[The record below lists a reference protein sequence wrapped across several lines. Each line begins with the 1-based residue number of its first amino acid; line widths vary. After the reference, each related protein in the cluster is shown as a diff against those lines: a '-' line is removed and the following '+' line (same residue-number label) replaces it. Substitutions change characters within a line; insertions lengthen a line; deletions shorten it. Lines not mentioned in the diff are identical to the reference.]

1 MHRHSKHFIVPG
13 AKALALSFC
22 LAAAFGPATTEAAAA
37 GPFDRFV
44 GSWTGSGHVIGTKGD
59 RERIRCRASYW
70 EAESGSVLNQSI
82 VCASDSYRI
91 EITSYVQASGSEV
104 QGSWKEHAQ
113 NASGQLTG
121 QIQGGRFDGSVL
133 GPGFSAAISLTS
145 DGRRQAVSIR
155 PQGGDINDVQ
165 IELERRG

>member
-1 MHRHSKHFIVPG
+1 MHRHSKHFILPG

-91 EITSYVQASGSEV
+91 EITGYVQASGSEV

-121 QIQGGRFDGSVL
+121 QIQDDRFDGSVI
-133 GPGFSAAISLTS
+133 GPGFTAAISLTS
-145 DGRRQAVSIR
+145 NGRRQAVSIR
-155 PQGGDINDVQ
+155 PQGGDISDVQ
-165 IELERRG
+165 LELQRHG